1 MNIAAT
7 PHYCDNSNCQ
17 HLMNLNTCNFGL
29 FFLLENDRDWEV
41 QRLVDFL
48 TDWVDTQQGY
58 GSAFSSITSSD
69 NTSMVWNPRPAKL
82 IYSGAP
88 PSDVNYDT
96 FMSTTSITCVSISLV
111 CPHINLI

>member
-7 PHYCDNSNCQ
+7 PHYHDNSNCQ
-17 HLMNLNTCNFGL
+17 HLMNLNTCDFGL

-41 QRLVDFL
+41 QHLVDFL

-58 GSAFSSITSSD
+58 GSAFSSITPSES
-69 NTSMVWNPRPAKL
+69 TSTVRNPGPAKL

-96 FMSTTSITCVSISLV
+96 FMSATGITRVSISLV
-111 CPHINLI
+111 CLQINSI